1 MASSIGGGGNY
12 FSQIN
17 QQIAKGPDLKTAENL
32 RQTGGTA
39 NTQRQ
44 TTAKPGRTPSED
56 GGLILSDAAQKSLQT
71 AHQEHIEGHEHELA
85 HQAGL
90 HETDGEGHEAQ
101 DLKMKRGYDRDQE
114 QKAEKA
120 NPWQNLPEGAVV
132 VDSPEGVKQ
141 ILRKEERKRLKT
153 QDEDLEQ
160 LEEELLGDIPQSNLE
175 AAGKVMDTQ
184 LKQGVKKMANLKQL
198 PEARE
203 AALMQLKGADFM
215 VEPLDIRNPGNQA
228 VVPMQL
234 DFPEPAEPIELPPE
248 APTN

>member
-44 TTAKPGRTPSED
+44 TSKPGQKVVGED
-56 GGLILSDAAQKSLQT
+56 AGGLILSDAAQKSLQT
-71 AHQEHIEGHEHELA
+71 SHKEAIEGHEHELA

-101 DLKMKRGYDRDQE
+101 DLKMKRGYERDQE
-114 QKAEKA
+114 QKAEP
-120 NPWQNLPEGAVV
+120 NLWQNLPEGAVV

-153 QDEDLEQ
+153 QDEDLEE

-215 VEPLDIRNPGNQA
+215 VEPLDIRDPGNQA
-228 VVPMQL
+228 VVPLQL
-234 DFPEPAEPIELPPE
+234 DFPEPAEAIEAEPSQP
-248 APTN
+248 A